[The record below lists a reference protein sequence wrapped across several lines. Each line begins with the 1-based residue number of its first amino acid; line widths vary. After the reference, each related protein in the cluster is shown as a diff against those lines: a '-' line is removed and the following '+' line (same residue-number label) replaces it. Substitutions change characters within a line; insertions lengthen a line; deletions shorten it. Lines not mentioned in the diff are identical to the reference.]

1 VTGKT
6 EQPLRSGQIRI
17 ANKHYNNYELYITV
31 GEEEDF
37 LLVIDTSNNET
48 PADTTDGVEDDVL
61 EAVAHFIM
69 IHYAEKVKM
78 KKKKK
83 KKKCKP
89 TTGQYGLNAG
99 LKKFGDKEETVVTKE
114 PISLT
119 VMIFLSRYMLI
130 T

>member
-17 ANKHYNNYELYITV
+17 ANKHYNNYKLYITV

-48 PADTTDGVEDDVL
+48 PADTGVEDDVL

-69 IHYAEKVKM
+69 MHYAEKVTM

-83 KKKCKP
+83 KK
-89 TTGQYGLNAG
+89 
-99 LKKFGDKEETVVTKE
+99 EV
-114 PISLT
+114 
-119 VMIFLSRYMLI
+119 
-130 T
+130 